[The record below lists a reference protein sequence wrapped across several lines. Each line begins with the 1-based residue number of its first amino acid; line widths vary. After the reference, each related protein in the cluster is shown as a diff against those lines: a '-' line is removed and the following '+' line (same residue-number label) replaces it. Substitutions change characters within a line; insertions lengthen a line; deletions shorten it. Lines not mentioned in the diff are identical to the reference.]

1 MRRAFGV
8 ASFLVVF
15 AEGAALRAPSAL
27 ADDVAPLSPG
37 TLSVEVVEDGAVV
50 HVRPD
55 ASSPR
60 RGTVTLGT
68 RLAVTKRVAG
78 AGCPSHGWYVVGE
91 DAYVCSAFA
100 VPSPLPPVG
109 EDHAASLPGELLPLR
124 VGIVRVDGT
133 RRYAHPSDYGADE
146 FVDTLGKNFAV
157 VLGETREEDGI
168 RFVRT
173 RGGYWVESSTLDPP
187 RPSAFEGVMLGADR
201 ALPLAWV
208 TARKAAVY
216 AAKSGAKVS
225 RHASHREVLA
235 LGDEVTKDRIAT
247 AEGGFVRLRD
257 VAVACTAPRPEGVG
271 EHERWIDVDVSE
283 QVLVAYEGD
292 TPVFATL
299 VSSGR
304 PTAERATP
312 LGQFR
317 IWVKLASSDMDDLER
332 TDVEENY
339 FVEAVPWVQ
348 YFKDGVGFHTAF
360 WHDDFGQARSHGC
373 VNLSPKDAKWLFRFT
388 GPNLPLGWHAVLP
401 SGSETGTL
409 VQVRSSRH

>member
-1 MRRAFGV
+1 M
-8 ASFLVVF
+8 
-15 AEGAALRAPSAL
+15 
-27 ADDVAPLSPG
+27 
-37 TLSVEVVEDGAVV
+37 
-50 HVRPD
+50 
-55 ASSPR
+55 
-60 RGTVTLGT
+60 
-68 RLAVTKRVAG
+68 
-78 AGCPSHGWYVVGE
+78 
-91 DAYVCSAFA
+91 
-100 VPSPLPPVG
+100 
-109 EDHAASLPGELLPLR
+109 
-124 VGIVRVDGT
+124 
-133 RRYAHPSDYGADE
+133 
-146 FVDTLGKNFAV
+146 
-157 VLGETREEDGI
+157 
-168 RFVRT
+168 
-173 RGGYWVESSTLDPP
+173 
-187 RPSAFEGVMLGADR
+187 
-201 ALPLAWV
+201 
-208 TARKAAVY
+208 
-216 AAKSGAKVS
+216 
-225 RHASHREVLA
+225 LA